1 VLCGEGQLGKMITTF
16 KIFRFDSKKDEEP
29 YEQEFRV
36 ELGDSEKVTVLD
48 ALFRIQQT
56 QDETLSFRYSC
67 RLAMCGSCALVING
81 KEGLAC
87 KTLVKD
93 LGHGPVS
100 LKPLSHIPI
109 IKDLTV
115 DLKAL
120 INRLKKM
127 EPYFVPKKESPE
139 PAKIKPTSK
148 ERQTIGLN
156 TECIACGSCVSACTM
171 MHWDPEYI
179 GPMGLNRAF
188 CLIVDSRNLGGK
200 RLEQVA
206 DENGVFRCHTE
217 FNCTDVCPKHISP
230 TRGIHYLKR
239 RIFWQGMKN
248 LNPFRRG
255 KSE

>member
-1 VLCGEGQLGKMITTF
+1 MVYTF
-16 KIFRFDSKKDEEP
+16 KIFRFDPKKDNAP
-29 YEQEFRV
+29 YEQGFRV
-36 ELGDSEKVTVLD
+36 NMGDSEKTTVLD
-48 ALFRIQQT
+48 GLFKIQQT
-56 QDETLSFRYSC
+56 QDNTLSFRYSC
-67 RLAMCGSCALVING
+67 RLAMCGSCALVMNG

-87 KTLVKD
+87 KTLLKD
-93 LGHGPVS
+93 LGPGTIS

-115 DLKAL
+115 DLKSL

-127 EPYFVPKKESPE
+127 EPYFVPKSRSPE
-139 PAKIKPTSK
+139 PAKIKPSSK
-148 ERQTIGLN
+148 ERQMIGLN

-188 CLIVDSRNLGGK
+188 CLIADSRDWTG
-200 RLEQVA
+200 RRWERVA
-206 DENGVFRCHTE
+206 DENGVYRCHME

-239 RIFWQGMKN
+239 KIFWQGMKN
-248 LNPFRRG
+248 VNPFRRG
-255 KSE
+255 KAE